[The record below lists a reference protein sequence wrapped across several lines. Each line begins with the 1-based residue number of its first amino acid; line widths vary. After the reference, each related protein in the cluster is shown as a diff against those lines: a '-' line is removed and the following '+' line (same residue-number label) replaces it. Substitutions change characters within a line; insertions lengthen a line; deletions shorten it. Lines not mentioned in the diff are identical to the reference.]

1 MRNAVRSGPA
11 YAVMACAF
19 VVLAALVVGIL
30 SGVGFGASGPPQAS
44 GRGASASSPERA
56 GTTTDA
62 PTGSPPGSSPRE
74 LDDRTTQ
81 AQRPGPAG
89 TTRPPTA
96 SLPSESAGAQRSA
109 SANAAF
115 ARDFQAAFPDLAP
128 HAGIAITA
136 TAGGGGVAAGGSV
149 ARGGDSVARGGDG
162 VAAGGLQS
170 GVAWSTI
177 KVPLSMAALA
187 RDPSPQTR
195 AYARSAITVS
205 DNSAAESLWAGLGS
219 GTPAAG
225 SVGGILHQAG
235 DRTTVVQA
243 QRVRPPYT
251 PFGQTVWTVQE
262 QARLAAQLPC
272 LSGGGDALPL
282 MGAITPG
289 QRWGLGRIPG
299 AAFKGGWGPVGSGYL
314 VRQFGTLTTPDGK
327 TRGVA
332 IMVQAPTFD
341 AGTADLTRIASWL
354 APRLPHL
361 PAGTCAGSR

>member
-149 ARGGDSVARGGDG
+149 ARGGDSVAYR
-162 VAAGGLQS
+162 
-170 GVAWSTI
+170 
-177 KVPLSMAALA
+177 
-187 RDPSPQTR
+187 
-195 AYARSAITVS
+195 
-205 DNSAAESLWAGLGS
+205 
-219 GTPAAG
+219 
-225 SVGGILHQAG
+225 
-235 DRTTVVQA
+235 VVRNELLRQ
-243 QRVRPPYT
+243 V
-251 PFGQTVWTVQE
+251 VE
-262 QARLAAQLPC
+262 QV
-272 LSGGGDALPL
+272 
-282 MGAITPG
+282 
-289 QRWGLGRIPG
+289 
-299 AAFKGGWGPVGSGYL
+299 GPVIAPSANPESKPPAKNIAEAKAYFGDTVDLYVDGGEVPRTVHASQI
-314 VRQFGTLTTPDGK
+314 VRVKPDG
-327 TRGVA
+327 TV
-332 IMVQAPTFD
+332 D
-341 AGTADLTRIASWL
+341 
-354 APRLPHL
+354 HL
-361 PAGTCAGSR
+361 R